1 MKKAGKASK
10 GKTSPIA
17 EGKRGKAPPFKA
29 KKY

>member
-17 EGKRGKAPPFKA
+17 EGKRAKGGAKS

>member
-17 EGKRGKAPPFKA
+17 EGKRAKGGPKA
-29 KKY
+29 KKC